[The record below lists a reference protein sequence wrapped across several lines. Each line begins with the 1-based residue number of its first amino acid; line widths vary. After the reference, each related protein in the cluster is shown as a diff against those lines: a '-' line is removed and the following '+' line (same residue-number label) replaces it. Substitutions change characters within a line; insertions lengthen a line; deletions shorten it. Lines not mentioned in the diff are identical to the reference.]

1 MDRLVRGLLPDRGLR
16 VVFVRVADTARMARV
31 LHGLYPTSA
40 RLFAEAMACGLLV
53 GALQKDEAR
62 INLQVECD
70 GPLKGLLV
78 DADAHG
84 GVRGYVRRPEVN
96 FLDETERGDRA
107 ALGGSGFLSVLRDLG
122 GGTWYRAHV
131 ELRDLDL
138 AKDLARYFADSEQVD
153 TALDVAVLAR
163 AGEPLG
169 DVAGLLF
176 QKLPEGDASAL
187 AALRAGLAD
196 GALPRAL
203 ASGAGAQEAIRA
215 IAGAGFE
222 LLADEEVAYRCSCSL
237 ERARN
242 AVSALGRSEL
252 DDVLAKEKQAVITC
266 EFCRQTYVVGEGE
279 LREIA
284 RRLAERD
291 G

>member
-1 MDRLVRGLLPDRGLR
+1 MDRLVRGLLSGGGLR
-16 VVFVRVADTARMARV
+16 AVFVRVGDTARMARV
-31 LHGLYPTSA
+31 LHGLHRTSA
-40 RLFAEAMACGLLV
+40 HLFAEAMAGGLLL

-62 INLQVECD
+62 VNLQIECD

-84 GVRGYVRRPEVN
+84 GVRGYVRRTAVN
-96 FLDETERGDRA
+96 FVGDPVAGARA
-107 ALGGSGFLSVLRDLG
+107 ALGGAGFLSVLRDLG
-122 GGTWYRAHV
+122 AGSWYRAHV
-131 ELRDLDL
+131 ELRELDL
-138 AKDLARYFADSEQVD
+138 AKDLARYFADSEQVE
-153 TALDVAVLAR
+153 TALDLAVIAR
-163 AGEPLG
+163 GEEPLG

-176 QKLPEGDASAL
+176 QKLPEGDERAL
-187 AALRAGLAD
+187 SSVRAE
-196 GALPRAL
+196 L
-203 ASGAGAQEAIRA
+203 ASGALRRALAGRGGAQEIIHAV
-215 IAGAGFE
+215 AGDGFE

-242 AVSALGRSEL
+242 AVSALGRAEL

-266 EFCRQTYVVGEGE
+266 EFCRQTYVVGEDE
-279 LREIA
+279 LRDIA

>member
-16 VVFVRVADTARMARV
+16 AVFVRVADTARMARM

-62 INLQVECD
+62 INLQIECD

-84 GVRGYVRRPEVN
+84 TVRGYVRRPEVN
-96 FLDETERGDRA
+96 FLGETERGDRA
-107 ALGGSGFLSVLRDLG
+107 ALGGSGYLSVLRDLG
-122 GGTWYRAHV
+122 AGTWYRAHV
-131 ELRDLDL
+131 ELRELDL

-153 TALDVAVLAR
+153 TALAVAVAA
-163 AGEPLG
+163 AGAEPLG

-176 QKLPEGDASAL
+176 QKLPEGDAAAL
-187 AALRAGLAD
+187 AALRARLDG
-196 GALPRAL
+196 GALARAL
-203 ASGAGAQEAIRA
+203 GAGGGAQEVIRA
-215 IAGAGFE
+215 VAGDGFE
-222 LLADEEVAYRCSCSL
+222 LLADEEVAYRCSCSP

-242 AVSALGRSEL
+242 AVSALGRAEI
-252 DDVLAKEKQAVITC
+252 DDVLAKERQAVITC
-266 EFCRQTYVVGEGE
+266 EFCRQTYVVGEDE
-279 LREIA
+279 LRDVA
-284 RRLAERD
+284 RRLAKRD

>member
-1 MDRLVRGLLPDRGLR
+1 MDRLVRGLLPDLGLR
-16 VVFVRVADTARMARV
+16 AVYVRVGDTARMARV

-40 RLFAEAMACGLLV
+40 RLFAEAIAGGLLV

-62 INLQVECD
+62 VNLQIECD

-84 GVRGYVRRPEVN
+84 SVRGYVRTPEVN
-96 FLDETERGDRA
+96 FVDEAERGDRA

-122 GGTWYRAHV
+122 KGNWYRAHL
-131 ELRDLDL
+131 ELKEFVL
-138 AKDLARYFADSEQVD
+138 ARDLARYFAESEQVD
-153 TALDVAVLAR
+153 TALDVAVR
-163 AGEPLG
+163 RDGDEPLG
-169 DVAGLLF
+169 EVAGLLF
-176 QKLPEGDASAL
+176 QKLPDGDGAALALLRAALGSGALVHAL
-187 AALRAGLAD
+187 AAG
-196 GALPRAL
+196 G
-203 ASGAGAQEAIRA
+203 GAQDVIRA
-215 IAGAGFE
+215 VGGDGFE

-242 AVSALGRSEL
+242 AVSALGREEL
-252 DDVLAKEKQAVITC
+252 ADVLAKEKQAVITC
-266 EFCRQTYVVGEGE
+266 EFCRQTYVVPEEE
-279 LREIA
+279 LRDIA